1 MAKKAIKKNLESSI
15 RLENMKLGLKDN
27 SVKLFKSSNADIARN
42 KHTDN
47 ITNTVNALLT
57 AQ

>member
-1 MAKKAIKKNLESSI
+1 
-15 RLENMKLGLKDN
+15 MKLGLKDN